1 MTSHRDHAAYELA
14 YVVGKRLADEMIA
27 AVCDE
32 YADDL
37 IEALRLD
44 TVRIQEGST
53 EKDHDLL
60 DGLDRA
66 ADLIRQTKTEGT

>member
-14 YVVGKRLADEMIA
+14 YVVGKRLADQMIA

-37 IEALRLD
+37 IEEIKVRRQRMPHPDLD
-44 TVRIQEGST
+44 
-53 EKDHDLL
+53 DLS
-60 DGLDRA
+60 GAQVIR
-66 ADLIRQTKTEGT
+66 LIRETKTEGH